1 MQVLSQS
8 PPFPVRRLVEF
19 AERRADDVCLQLS
32 DQPVFPRGPRV
43 RTATASTALPDG
55 PFTLV
60 IAVLAL
66 TRAADPAALA
76 AEMLRVCRGRLVL
89 AELVRTHE
97 GDPMGGRE
105 SRQGLIEL
113 ITLAGGR
120 VRRLEAFTIERPLEP
135 WLAQAGNARHIRR
148 ALAAE
153 IDGGPSTGARPRL
166 IGEEL
171 WFSQSWAYL
180 AAEPRGPE
188 PPRR

>member
-1 MQVLSQS
+1 MQVLSHA

-19 AERRADDVCLQLS
+19 AECRADDMCLEIS
-32 DQPVFPRGPRV
+32 DEPVLPRGPRV
-43 RTATASTALPDG
+43 RTAMASALPDG

-66 TRAADPAALA
+66 TRAADPVALA
-76 AEMLRVCRGRLVL
+76 VEMLRVCRGRLVL
-89 AELVRTHE
+89 AELIRTHE

-113 ITLAGGR
+113 LTSAGGR

-135 WLAQAGNARHIRR
+135 WLAQAENARRIRR
-148 ALAAE
+148 QLAAE

-180 AAEPRGPE
+180 AAEPRGSE

>member
-1 MQVLSQS
+1 MQVLSHA

-19 AERRADDVCLQLS
+19 AERRPDDVCLEIS
-32 DQPVFPRGPRV
+32 DGPVLPPGPQV
-43 RTATASTALPDG
+43 RTATAPTLPDG

-60 IAVLAL
+60 VGLLAL

-76 AEMLRVCRGRLVL
+76 AEMLRICEGRLVL
-89 AELVRTHE
+89 AELIRTRE
-97 GDPMGGRE
+97 DDPMGGRE
-105 SRQGLIEL
+105 SRQGLIRL
-113 ITLAGGR
+113 LTSAGAQ
-120 VRRLEAFTIERPLEP
+120 VRRLDVFTIERPLEP
-135 WLAQAGNARHIRR
+135 WLAQSDNPRRIRR

-180 AAEPRGPE
+180 AAEPRGQE